1 MKQAI
6 FWVTSLAG
14 LRKLT
19 FKQKVKSLMNDR
31 VQVTIMLAM
40 IRFDHYERAHHL
52 IEAQFQR
59 SQMLQL
65 NIVSLADL
73 MADVPGI
80 EVASEEQFK
89 SDFESLPSHR
99 FDVTEVTGLT
109 TVRYIKDGEITAEV
123 TEDANQNPLLK
134 TRFNGHQPVQSAVY
148 EVGKQFG
155 ILSYQ
160 EGELAQ
166 ALLLN
171 RQGQLVTRF
180 IRHIKPV
187 SYVYTMGQTSKL
199 AFTELVSETD
209 KGHHVIYQDSE
220 VQSYYEV
227 VNYQDYDRFDSVYSF
242 YANLL
247 EKVVGADSGLFID
260 LNDNPKLTPYL
271 PQQLIFNY

>member
-19 FKQKVKSLMNDR
+19 FKQKVKSLMNDQ
-31 VQVTIMLAM
+31 VQVTIILAM
-40 IRFDHYERAHHL
+40 IRFNHYEVARHL

-59 SQMLQL
+59 SQLLQL

-73 MADVPGI
+73 MADAPGI

-89 SDFESLPSHR
+89 TDFEALPSHR
-99 FDVTEVTGLT
+99 FDAVDDTQQTI
-109 TVRYIKDGEITAEV
+109 VRYIKGGEITAEV
-123 TEDANQNPLLK
+123 SEDLNQNPLLK
-134 TRFNGHQPVQSAVY
+134 TRFNNHQPVQSAVY
-148 EVGKQFG
+148 AAGKQFG
-155 ILSYQ
+155 IISYQ

-180 IRHIKPV
+180 IRHTKPV
-187 SYVYTMGQTSKL
+187 SYVYTMGRTSKL

-209 KGHHVIYQDSE
+209 KGQHVIYQDSE
-220 VQSYYEV
+220 VRSYYEV
-227 VNYQDYDRFDSVYSF
+227 VSYQDYDRFDSVYSF
-242 YANLL
+242 YASLL
-247 EKVVGADSGLFID
+247 EKVAGADSGLFID